1 MAILSVR
8 VPEVKDVTD
17 GRPAGCAAC
26 GAATLQSWGTVQKP
40 IRDTTG
46 SRTIQVRRYRCTACS
61 RTFRHYPSGV
71 TSAEQTGRLQVVA
84 AMMWAMGLSLRSA
97 TAFLSL
103 FGAGICH
110 QTVWRDGV
118 ALGKQLGQRRPHGP
132 VRVLGVDGTG
142 ARIAGQSSG
151 VVVAVDMGTGA
162 PVAFIELDERDPEAV
177 RKWLAPL
184 VEQFGVEVLVTD
196 DLASYRPVA
205 KALHLEH
212 GTCLFHTK
220 RWAGKALAELGEV
233 LDDTWEP
240 TLCDIRTLLDDL
252 PPDGG
257 YRLFEAWQ
265 QIDAPG
271 PKEGEQ
277 ASSEYRLRLLMLRL
291 SNSWQNILLHQRRPD
306 VPATNNPSERAI
318 GRYKIRVKTMR
329 GVKTAH
335 GREAIFNL
343 CHAGLVA

>member
-1 MAILSVR
+1 MAILNVR
-8 VPEVKDVTD
+8 VPEVKDVAD
-17 GRPAGCAAC
+17 GRAAGCPSCAC
-26 GAATLQSWGTVQKP
+26 SILQGWGTVAKA

-46 SRTIQVRRYRCTACS
+46 SRTIEIRRYRCTGCR
-61 RTFRHYPSGV
+61 RTFRHYPQGI
-71 TSAEQTGRLQVVA
+71 TGAAQTQRLQVAA

-110 QTVWRDGV
+110 QTVWRDGI
-118 ALGKQLGQRRPHGP
+118 ALGKRLAKRRPLGK

-142 ARIAGQSSG
+142 ARIGGQSSG
-151 VVVAVDMGTGA
+151 VVVAVDMGNGS

-184 VEQFGVEVLVTD
+184 VEELGVEVLVTD

-205 KALHLEH
+205 RALHLEH

-220 RWAGKALAELGEV
+220 RWAGKALAELGEL
-233 LDDTWEP
+233 LDDAWEP
-240 TLCDIRTLLDDL
+240 TLSDVRALLDDL

-271 PKEGEQ
+271 PAAGEQ
-277 ASSEYRLRLLMLRL
+277 ASPEYRLRLLMLRL
-291 SNSWQNILLHQRRPD
+291 SNAWQNILLHQRRSD
-306 VPATNNPSERAI
+306 VPATNNPSEQAI

-329 GVKTAH
+329 GVKTAD
-335 GREAIFNL
+335 GREAIFHL
-343 CHAGLVA
+343 SHAGLVA